1 MDGAAGPGEGP
12 AHETLQ
18 TLSQRLRVQEEEM
31 ELVKAA
37 LAEALRLLR
46 LHGPST
52 SLQGSGTPAPT
63 RDSITVPPG
72 LPPTCCPS
80 VVSRGTQTEA
90 NLEME
95 PSSGPPGLSNGPPAP
110 QGCSEEPSGT
120 QSEGGC
126 SSSSGAGSPG
136 PPGVLRPVQPIQCSD
151 IPRRNSSSS
160 SPSERPRQ
168 KLSRKAAS
176 SANLLLRSGST
187 ESRGSKDPLSSP
199 GGPGSRRSNYNL
211 EGISV
216 KMFLRGRPITM
227 YIPSGIRSLEEL
239 PSGPPPETLSLD
251 WVYGY
256 RGRDS
261 RSNLFVLRSGEV
273 VYFIACVVVLYR
285 PGGGPGG
292 PGGGGQRHYRGHT
305 DCVRC
310 LAVHPDGVRV
320 ASGQTAGVDKDGK
333 PLQPVVHIW
342 DSETLLKLQE
352 IGLGAF
358 ERGVGALAFSTV
370 ETWDQGAFL
379 CVVDD
384 SNEHMLSVWDCSRGV
399 KLAEIKS
406 TNDSVLAVGFSP
418 RDSSCIVTS
427 GKSHVHFW
435 NWSGGAGVPGN
446 GTLARKQ
453 GVFGKY
459 KKPKFIPCFVFLPD
473 GNILTGDSE
482 GNILTWGRSVSDSKT
497 PGRGGAKETYTI
509 VAQAH
514 AHEGSIFA
522 LCLRRDGTVLSG
534 GGRDRR
540 LVQWGPGLVALQEA
554 EIPEHFGAVRAIAEG
569 LGSELLVG
577 TTKNAL
583 LRGDLAQGFSPV
595 IQGHT
600 DELWGL
606 CTHPSQ
612 NRFLT
617 CGHDRQLCLWD
628 GESHALAWSMDLKE
642 TGVCADFHPSGA
654 VVVVGLNTG
663 RCPDGLYLAIGSHDN
678 MIYIYS
684 VSSCGTK
691 SSRFGRCMG
700 HSSFITHL
708 DWSKDGNFIMS
719 NSGDYEILY
728 WDVAGGCKLLRN
740 RYESRDREWATYT
753 CVLGFHVYGVWP
765 DGSDGTDINSLCR
778 SHNERVVAVADDFC
792 KVHLFQYPCA
802 RAKAPSR
809 MYSGHGSHVTSV
821 RFTHDDSYLVSLG
834 GKDASIF
841 QWRVLGAGGSGPTPA
856 TPSRTPSLSPASSL
870 DV

>member
-52 SLQGSGTPAPT
+52 SLQSSGTPAPT
-63 RDSITVPPG
+63 RDSITAPPG
-72 LPPTCCPS
+72 LPPTCSPS
-80 VVSRGTQTEA
+80 LVSRGTQTEEK
-90 NLEME
+90 LEME
-95 PSSGPPGLSNGPPAP
+95 SSSGPPGLSNGPPALP
-110 QGCSEEPSGT
+110 GASEEPSGT

-136 PPGVLRPVQPIQCSD
+136 PPGVLRPVQPLQRSD
-151 IPRRNSSSS
+151 TPRRNSSSSS

-358 ERGVGALAFSTV
+358 ERGVGALAFSAV
-370 ETWDQGAFL
+370 DQGAFL

-446 GTLARKQ
+446 GTLTRKQ

-473 GNILTGDSE
+473 GDILTGDSE

-497 PGRGGAKETYTI
+497 PGRGGTKETYTI

-628 GESHALAWSMDLKE
+628 GEGHALAWSMDLKE
-642 TGVCADFHPSGA
+642 TGLCADFHPSGA

-663 RCPDGLYLAIGSHDN
+663 RWLVLDTETREI
-678 MIYIYS
+678 
-684 VSSCGTK
+684 VSDVT
-691 SSRFGRCMG
+691 
-700 HSSFITHL
+700 
-708 DWSKDGNFIMS
+708 DGNEQLS
-719 NSGDYEILY
+719 VVRYSPG
-728 WDVAGGCKLLRN
+728 DVAGGCKLLRN

-841 QWRVLGAGGSGPTPA
+841 QWRVLGAGGSGPSPV